1 MEKSIFTLRK
11 TDEITFYSC
20 RAFEELEGLYHGFST
35 RHGRN
40 QVRSEHSFN
49 LGYTA
54 WDSPQRVDENRS
66 RFLSALNPH
75 RTSLATLRQIHSG
88 RVHIIKEFPGQW
100 NPPEGD
106 AFITRSRDIAL
117 AVQTADCLPVLI
129 ADPDHDAVAAVHS
142 GWRGTLE
149 RIAFRTIREM
159 QNAFGS
165 NPAHL
170 LVAVGPGIRSCCFEV
185 GPEVSDLFNK
195 KYPGAGLAIAS
206 PDRPGKFF
214 LDLPGTLK
222 LQFHAAGIHPENVYD
237 IGLCTCCNTDTF
249 FSYRAEGGHA
259 GRMMAVIGRT
269 SISKIS

>member
-1 MEKSIFTLRK
+1 MENSIFTLRK
-11 TDEITFYSC
+11 TDEIPFYSC

-40 QVRSEHSFN
+40 QARSEHSFN

-54 WDSPQRVDENRS
+54 WDSPQRVDENRI

-88 RVHIIKEFPGQW
+88 RVHIIKEISGQW

-106 AFITRSRDIAL
+106 ALITRSGNIAL

-129 ADPDHDAVAAVHS
+129 ADPDNDAIAAVHS
-142 GWRGTLE
+142 GWRSTLE
-149 RIAFRTIREM
+149 RIVFQTIRAM
-159 QNAFGS
+159 HNAFSS

-170 LVAVGPGIRSCCFEV
+170 LVAIGPGIRSCCFEV
-185 GPEVSDLFNK
+185 GPEVSGPFEDS
-195 KYPGAGLAIAS
+195 YPGTHIAVTA
-206 PDRPGKFF
+206 PGRPGKFL
-214 LDLPGTLK
+214 LDLPGIL
-222 LQFHAAGIHPENVYD
+222 GIQLHSVWIRPGNSYD
-237 IGLCTCCNTDTF
+237 LGLCTCCNPGTF
-249 FSYRAEGGHA
+249 FSYRAEGEHS

-269 SISKIS
+269 NTGT